1 MRPLGCHVT
10 ILNTIDHLGKF
21 DGKADE
27 GFFIGYF
34 MNSRAFKVFN
44 SRTRIVEENLH
55 IRFSE
60 STPYVVGSGPDW
72 LFDID
77 ALTRIMNYELII
89 VGTQS
94 NGFTGTKASDNVG
107 QASKETE
114 PFKDYILLPLWIADP
129 PFSQDPK
136 SFDDD
141 GSKSSSDDRK
151 KVDEDPRQESECK
164 DQEKEDNVNNT
175 NNVNV
180 ASITEVNVVG
190 GKTNIKLP
198 FNLNMHALED
208 ISTFNFKSD
217 HEDDGE
223 MDDMNNLNTIIQV
236 SPALTTRIHK
246 DHPLDKD
253 LKIQTFLIE
262 YTRLKKHCMDYIKL
276 LEHEVKTASIPL
288 ETQNPMLKDEDGEE
302 VDVHMYRY
310 QVNLKISHLYAMKR
324 IFRYLKGQP
333 KIGLWYSKDPPFDL
347 VAYIDS
353 DYTGA
358 SLDRKS
364 TTGGCQFFGCRLI
377 SWQCK
382 KQTVCLSPKTTA
394 WDEFSSIV
402 VPQASDPTE
411 SVADKAVHK
420 EFEDRLVRAATT
432 ASILEA
438 NQDSGNI
445 DKTQSKATPN
455 ELSSLGT
462 TLGCGLRCQDTMG
475 HTIAQTRSERV
486 SKLFNDLLLASGNIL
501 QSDKDRMKLNELM
514 ELCTLY
520 KQELLI

>member
-1 MRPLGCHVT
+1 MRPFGCHVT

-27 GFFIGYF
+27 GFFVGYF

-77 ALTRIMNYELII
+77 ALTRTMNYELII

-94 NGFTGTKASDNVG
+94 NGFAGAKASDNAG

-114 PFKDYILLPLWIADP
+114 PIKDYILLPLWTADP
-129 PFSQDPK
+129 PFYQDPK

-180 ASITEVNVVG
+180 ASINEVNVVG

-198 FNLNMHALED
+198 FDLNMHALED
-208 ISTFNFKSD
+208 ISTFNFISD

-223 MDDMNNLNTIIQV
+223 MDDMNNLNTIIQ
-236 SPALTTRIHK
+236 
-246 DHPLDKD
+246 D

-262 YTRLKKHCMDYIKL
+262 YTWLKKHCMDYIKL
-276 LEHEVKTASIPL
+276 LEHEVKTASTPL

-310 QVNLKISHLYAMKR
+310 QVNLKISHLHAMKR
-324 IFRYLKGQP
+324 IFRYALTVNPTIYISFIEQFWSTAKAKTINGEAQIHAKVDGK
-333 KIGLWYSKDPPFDL
+333 KIIVIESSVRRDL
-347 VAYIDS
+347 
-353 DYTGA
+353 
-358 SLDRKS
+358 
-364 TTGGCQFFGCRLI
+364 RL
-377 SWQCK
+377 
-382 KQTVCLSPKTTA
+382 A
-394 WDEFSSIV
+394 DEKY
-402 VPQASDPTE
+402 E
-411 SVADKAVHK
+411 AVHK
-420 EFEDRLVRAATT
+420 EFGDRLVRAATT

-445 DKTQSKATPN
+445 DKTQSKATPK
-455 ELSSLGT
+455 ELSSPGT
-462 TLGCGLRCQDTMG
+462 TSGYGPRCQDTMG

-486 SKLFNDLLLASGNIL
+486 SKLSNDLLLASGNTL
-501 QSDKDRMKLNELM
+501 QSDEDRMKLNELM
-514 ELCTLY
+514 ELCITLQTRVLDLE
-520 KQELLI
+520 KTNTTHALEINSLKNSKII